1 MWEEQLR
8 RSLRLCIQYG
18 ELPADLDLEMATLSM
33 RICIKGLMH
42 TWLDHGFDLS
52 QIAPRFIDIALDTL
66 NTHAALRQIQT
77 P

>member
-1 MWEEQLR
+1 
-8 RSLRLCIQYG
+8 
-18 ELPADLDLEMATLSM
+18 MATLSM

-42 TWLDHGFDLS
+42 TWLYHGFDLS

-66 NTHAALRQIQT
+66 NTHTALRQIQA